1 MIVFHFYF
9 FHLEWRT
16 QLQPIVVVSEE
27 DSGLVEA
34 EAIEEIEVVAEDAVG
49 VAAIEVG
56 VAEEVAERKRRN
68 GFRSPNWDV
77 LSRTERSSLLRRSTS
92 SLFPLK

>member
-1 MIVFHFYF
+1 
-9 FHLEWRT
+9 
-16 QLQPIVVVSEE
+16 VVVSEE

-49 VAAIEVG
+49 VAAIEVA

-68 GFRSPNWDV
+68 GSQSPNWDV
-77 LSRTERSSLLRRSTS
+77 SSRMERSSLWRRSTS

>member
-1 MIVFHFYF
+1 
-9 FHLEWRT
+9 
-16 QLQPIVVVSEE
+16 VVVSEE

-49 VAAIEVG
+49 VAAIEVA

-68 GFRSPNWDV
+68 GSRSPNWDV
-77 LSRTERSSLLRRSTS
+77 SSRTERSSLLRRSTS